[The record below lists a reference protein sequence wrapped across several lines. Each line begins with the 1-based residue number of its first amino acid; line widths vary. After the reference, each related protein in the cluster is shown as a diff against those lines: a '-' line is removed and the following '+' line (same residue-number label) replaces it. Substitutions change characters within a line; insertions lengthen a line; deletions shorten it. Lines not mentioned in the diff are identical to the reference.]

1 MLGFVCFVKYESK
14 VRAEAESD
22 GGTTTKM
29 RLLVGSHQR
38 GRQEGTEEKGTF
50 RSVCVGVGRNIR
62 IHGRGESGRK
72 EAREVTV

>member
-1 MLGFVCFVKYESK
+1 
-14 VRAEAESD
+14 
-22 GGTTTKM
+22 M

-38 GRQEGTEEKGTF
+38 GRQEGTEEKDTF
-50 RSVCVGVGRNIR
+50 KSVWGGRNIR